1 MSNPLIGFQ
10 VDPADLK
17 FVGEGLERP
26 ECILAER
33 DGTLWS
39 ADGRG
44 GVMRIA
50 PDGTQELILQG
61 KPNKAADFQSR
72 LCQLGDRAFGT
83 HVPRWVKDRSAYRPD

>member
-1 MSNPLIGFQ
+1 MTNPLIGFQ

-44 GVMRIA
+44 GIMKIA
-50 PDGTQELILQG
+50 ADGKQDLILQDEA
-61 KPNKAADFQSR
+61 NTASDYESR
-72 LCQLGDRAFGT
+72 LVQAEGRK
-83 HVPRWVKDRSAYRPD
+83 R